1 MSQGRTVLVVDDD
14 PAIRDF
20 LSMALEGEGYAIETA
35 RNGREAL
42 DKIRRDPP
50 DMILLDLVM
59 PTMDGWCFLAM
70 QRTAS
75 AGCRIP
81 VLAMS
86 AMGGRYM
93 ARELGATDFLAKPF
107 DLDALLGKVAAL
119 C

>member
-20 LSMALEGEGYAIETA
+20 LSMALEGDGYSVKTA
-35 RNGREAL
+35 RDGREAL
-42 DKIRRDPP
+42 DKIRREPP
-50 DMILLDLVM
+50 DVILLDLVM
-59 PTMDGWCFLAM
+59 PTMDGWRFLET
-70 QRTAS
+70 QRTSS
-75 AGCRIP
+75 AECHLPI
-81 VLAMS
+81 LAMS